1 MVKEKI
7 IYSCVH
13 GGLGNQMFQYAIG
26 LSVSLKNKVKF
37 EVDLQKMKNYDLR
50 DFSLNKFNISASVCD
65 ENISKKFK
73 SNKYKEF
80 IEMAMNRFGWYF
92 GGKFYEKNE
101 FYYDNSVFFIDKVYF
116 KGYWQSFKYFEQIR
130 NVILEEFSLK
140 NDLSNENSNTLE
152 KIKSKKESVALHIR
166 RGDYISNS
174 KNNKLYNVVGLDYYK
189 KAIEIVNKKIKKPV
203 FFIFSDDIDWVAEN
217 LKISGEVF
225 YASSKKINMPE
236 EELILMS
243 KCEHN
248 IIANSTFSWWGAW
261 LNQNPN
267 KNVIAPKRWMSTI
280 EYLDDL
286 YPKNWIRL

>member
-1 MVKEKI
+1 MVKRNI
-7 IYSCVH
+7 IYSCIH

-26 LSVSLKNKVKF
+26 LSVSLKNNVKY
-37 EVDLQKMKNYDLR
+37 EIDLQKMKNYDLR
-50 DFSLNKFNISASVCD
+50 DFSLNKFNISADVCD
-65 ENISKKFK
+65 KSISKKFK

-80 IEMAMNRFGWYF
+80 IEKVLNRFGVYL
-92 GGKFYEKNE
+92 GDKFYEKNE
-101 FYYDNSVFFIDKVYF
+101 FYYDKSVFFMDKVYL
-116 KGYWQSFKYFEQIR
+116 KGYWQSFKYFVPIR
-130 NVILEEFSLK
+130 NIILEEFSLK
-140 NDLSNENSNTLE
+140 KDLSNENSNTLE

-189 KAIEIVNKKIKKPV
+189 EAVEIVNKKIKNPT

-225 YASSKKINMPE
+225 YASNKKVNIPE

-243 KCEHN
+243 KCKHN

-261 LNQNPN
+261 LNQNSN
-267 KNVIAPKRWMSTI
+267 KNVIAPKCWMSTI

-286 YPKNWIRL
+286 YPKDWIRI